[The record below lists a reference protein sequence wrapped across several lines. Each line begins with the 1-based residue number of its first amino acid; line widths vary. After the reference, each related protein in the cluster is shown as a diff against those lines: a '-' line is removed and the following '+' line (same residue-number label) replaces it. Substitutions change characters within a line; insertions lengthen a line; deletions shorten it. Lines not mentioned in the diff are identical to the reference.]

1 MTSLE
6 LNKNGQYSIY
16 NTRIAYIGHD
26 DGMLNRK
33 LKNRNVPYDWFTHRN
48 ILINEHNNKN
58 SIIYTLNENPIIT
71 DMPEYIPSP
80 SMTPSPSVV
89 SPTFPIDDVKFWQ
102 LISKIGCRDKDEGI
116 MRQSSI
122 RLSRIER
129 SELINAVNSKYMPEL
144 KAIMDT
150 TAILEGINSID
161 YNDLLMHIIA
171 KGKSFYQGIITDP
184 VVGLYLCDQFYP
196 VYTWL
201 TSV

>member
-1 MTSLE
+1 MTSLK

-16 NTRIAYIGHD
+16 DTSIAYICPDH
-26 DGMLNRK
+26 GMVNKK
-33 LKNRNVPYDWFTHRN
+33 LKNRDVPYDWYTHSNR
-48 ILINEHNNKN
+48 LINEHNNKN
-58 SIIYTLNENPIIT
+58 SVIYTLNENPIIT
-71 DMPEYIPSP
+71 DIPEYIPSP
-80 SMTPSPSVV
+80 SIVSSPSIVPQIF
-89 SPTFPIDDVKFWQ
+89 SIDDAKFWQ
-102 LISKIGCRDKDEGI
+102 LISKIGCRDKDEGT

-150 TAILEGINSID
+150 TAILEGINAID
-161 YNDLLMHIIA
+161 YDDLLMHIIA